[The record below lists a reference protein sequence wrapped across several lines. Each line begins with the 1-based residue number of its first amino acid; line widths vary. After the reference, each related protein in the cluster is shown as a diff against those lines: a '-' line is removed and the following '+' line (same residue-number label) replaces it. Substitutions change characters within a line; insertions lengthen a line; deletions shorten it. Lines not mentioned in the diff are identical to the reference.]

1 MGVLAGAW
9 LEDVKMNCCG
19 DDDKKEECCNETKTH
34 GGKMKIGNTEIE
46 TKKAVLWGAI
56 GLLLLM
62 VVYTTFFKGSVDLGS
77 LGSNA
82 GSAASAYSGMVGGC

>member
-1 MGVLAGAW
+1 
-9 LEDVKMNCCG
+9 MNCCG

-46 TKKAVLWGAI
+46 TKKAVLWGVI
-56 GLLLLM
+56 GLLILA
-62 VVYTTFFKGSVDLGS
+62 VVYVTFFQGSASGIS

-82 GSAASAYSGMVGGC
+82 GSTASAYSGMVGGC